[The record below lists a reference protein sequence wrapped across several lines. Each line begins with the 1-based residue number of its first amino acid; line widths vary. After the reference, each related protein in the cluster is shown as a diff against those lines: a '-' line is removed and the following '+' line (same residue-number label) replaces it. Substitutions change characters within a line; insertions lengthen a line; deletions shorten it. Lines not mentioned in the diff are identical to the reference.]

1 MSLSCFSQVDTAK
14 NKTVSDTTKV
24 VLTQSVAKLVVKD
37 LIRYDGCVEELK
49 LTQDKVELLEDKIY
63 KKDSVIQLLT
73 LKDSNNQSIILL
85 KNEQLKTSQDLSN
98 SLKKELKSKKVES
111 IFYKIGTFIAI
122 VSTSILIATWH

>member
-1 MSLSCFSQVDTAK
+1 MSLSCFSQLDTAK
-14 NKTVSDTTKV
+14 NKTISDTTKV

>member
-14 NKTVSDTTKV
+14 NKAVSDTTKV